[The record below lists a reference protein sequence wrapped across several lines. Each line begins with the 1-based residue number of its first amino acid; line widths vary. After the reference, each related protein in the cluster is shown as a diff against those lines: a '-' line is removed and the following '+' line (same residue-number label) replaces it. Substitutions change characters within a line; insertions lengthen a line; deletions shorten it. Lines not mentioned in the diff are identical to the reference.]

1 MLKEDL
7 IVLTITEGQTGM
19 DISYLPGQRKA
30 LGLLCR
36 PGEMDTDPF
45 RILRTGH
52 VDTRPCCTAL
62 HDETTKHDRALNAS
76 AKLHP

>member
-30 LGLLCR
+30 LGLLSFCV
-36 PGEMDTDPF
+36 GLVKWTQTHF
-45 RILRTGH
+45 AYSG
-52 VDTRPCCTAL
+52 
-62 HDETTKHDRALNAS
+62 RAR
-76 AKLHP
+76 